1 MNTTK
6 PVPDLPSDPDEAAA
20 HWAMRRRS
28 GAMTPPEERA
38 LDAWRLSA
46 EENRRA
52 LDELERVLGGV
63 EVHGEALLA
72 EEFARQ
78 LEDAAAEDEP
88 RSRMRPMRIAASI
101 AAAAFLSAGVFFAVR
116 SSGPSEAPQR
126 IAYETTIGE
135 SETITL
141 ADGSQAQLNTAS
153 RIAVAYTKTERGVD
167 LLAGQAFFQIEKD
180 PSKPFVVRTPN
191 AAITVTG
198 TSFDILFDGSRSSV
212 HVVTG
217 IVDVTPRFGPTSTLL
232 AGDMIE
238 IDASGRASAVIR
250 FDPSLILA
258 WRGGKARFRDEPL
271 GDVVASLN
279 RYFAT
284 PIVLENEALADLP
297 VTGEFDIRDRGTAVK
312 ALALIFGLE
321 ARDEPAR
328 TVLAKP
334 ATP

>member
-1 MNTTK
+1 MNTIR
-6 PVPDLPSDPDEAAA
+6 PAPDLPPDPDDAAA
-20 HWAMRRRS
+20 YWAMRRRS
-28 GAMTPPEERA
+28 GKMTPPEERA

-46 EENRRA
+46 EENQRA
-52 LDELERVLGGV
+52 LDELERALGGV

-78 LEDAAAEDEP
+78 LEEGAADE
-88 RSRMRPMRIAASI
+88 RSSRIPPASIAASI
-101 AAAAFLSAGVFFAVR
+101 VAAALLSAGVFFAI
-116 SSGPSEAPQR
+116 SNSGPSAPPQR
-126 IAYETTIGE
+126 IAYETAIGE
-135 SETITL
+135 SETIML

-167 LLAGQAFFQIEKD
+167 LLAGQAFFEIEKD

-198 TSFDILFDGSRSSV
+198 TSFDILFDGSQSSV

-217 IVDVTPRFGPTSTLL
+217 VVDVTPRFGPTSTLL

-238 IDASGRASAVIR
+238 IDVSGKASAVLR

-271 GDVVASLN
+271 GNVVASLN

-297 VTGEFDIRDRGTAVK
+297 VTGEFDIRDRGTAVN

-334 ATP
+334 DAP